1 LDDIL
6 EDIEHNARTAPIGVV
21 QRPAAEATRQ
31 TPPAPRHVR
40 VRRNPALASGSAAD
54 LLTEAQAAVAAW
66 AGTGRA
72 TAPKRSLPLDISTVT
87 IPQPAARAARHH
99 PPHRFPPQTS
109 RPPRHPFSPPEAAPT
124 AQQQDSPHPATPP
137 PGVNGHR
144 GTQEVPPHSH
154 RLHELTRIIVQHAD
168 TGHVSTHI
176 FTEAL
181 HNAEPSPTTSRQ
193 RHSLSNAQTRP
204 SPGMRVSGTTPD
216 AYVPPVTPQHASAP
230 TGRKPPHSRR
240 KQPAA
245 VQPTPR
251 QHLSPPAQDPSL
263 DAAAAFQA
271 TAAAAGSPSVMRPLP
286 PGDAEAN
293 TAERSLPP
301 TTSD

>member
-144 GTQEVPPHSH
+144 GEVPPHSH

-216 AYVPPVTPQHASAP
+216 AYAPPCNPTACIRSNRPEAASLTSETTCSSA
-230 TGRKPPHSRR
+230 TD
-240 KQPAA
+240 
-245 VQPTPR
+245 PTPASITPGSGPIPGCSGG
-251 QHLSPPAQDPSL
+251 LPSHGCRGWKPL
-263 DAAAAFQA
+263 GHA
-271 TAAAAGSPSVMRPLP
+271 TIATRRR
-286 PGDAEAN
+286 
-293 TAERSLPP
+293 RSEYG
-301 TTSD
+301 